1 MLSENDKQAI
11 LNGAFGVTRKGQKAK
26 FLGKNGRSDHA
37 WWCFYNDDGSV
48 DDFKPFQSVFE
59 YRENKQAHFDIIGLW
74 QDKPEPF
81 DLEQA
86 LAGNPL
92 IDLHNNEK
100 CWLYKSHNNG
110 KLIIEYENEYD
121 GDSDLPKISFIS
133 EENNL
138 TDCFGMWKDPEL
150 QLSSNSLQL
159 PKPVTDPLPSYA
171 EIYYLNI
178 ENCKYVINQIFYKDI
193 EFIGKLLEN
202 RMLYRTKE
210 EVIQVIEAI
219 TGKPYEDR

>member
-1 MLSENDKQAI
+1 MISEQDKQAI
-11 LNGAFGVTRKGQKAK
+11 LNGAFGKTRDGRKAK
-26 FLGKNGRSDHA
+26 FIDRRP
-37 WWCFYNDDGSV
+37 DGCPVFAIIKGECLSECKLEMYTTS
-48 DDFKPFQSVFE
+48 FKIYS
-59 YRENKQAHFDIIGLW
+59 NKETNSDIIGLW

-159 PKPVTDPLPSYA
+159 PKPVTEPLPSYA